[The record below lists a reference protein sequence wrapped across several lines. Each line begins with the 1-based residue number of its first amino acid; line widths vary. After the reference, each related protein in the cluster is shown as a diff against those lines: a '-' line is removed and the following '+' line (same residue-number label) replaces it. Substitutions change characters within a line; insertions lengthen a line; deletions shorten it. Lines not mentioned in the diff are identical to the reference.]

1 MGKID
6 LPRDIDAKATLR
18 AIEKRRCELS
28 LSEFIKR
35 AWHVV
40 EPGQPYTHNWHI
52 DMICAHLEA
61 ITDDHVL
68 EDGTC
73 YNRLLVNV
81 PPGTM
86 KSMIVNIFWP
96 SWEWGPRNKPHLR
109 YICAAHQQG
118 LAIRDSTKMRR
129 LVTSDWYQGHWGDRV
144 QLTGDQN
151 AKTKFENKIG
161 RAHV

>member
-40 EPGQPYTHNWHI
+40 EPGQPFVDNWHI

-68 EDGTC
+68 ED
-73 YNRLLVNV
+73 
-81 PPGTM
+81 
-86 KSMIVNIFWP
+86 
-96 SWEWGPRNKPHLR
+96 E
-109 YICAAHQQG
+109 
-118 LAIRDSTKMRR
+118 
-129 LVTSDWYQGHWGDRV
+129 
-144 QLTGDQN
+144 
-151 AKTKFENKIG
+151 IG